1 MVPGVCTLCWRST
14 RTRTGFASLM
24 VGDPEAIHFDGL
36 SAMLPRAQLLRNG
49 RQVRERNRR
58 SQQLNAEQLTGSAI
72 RAN

>member
-1 MVPGVCTLCWRST
+1 
-14 RTRTGFASLM
+14 M